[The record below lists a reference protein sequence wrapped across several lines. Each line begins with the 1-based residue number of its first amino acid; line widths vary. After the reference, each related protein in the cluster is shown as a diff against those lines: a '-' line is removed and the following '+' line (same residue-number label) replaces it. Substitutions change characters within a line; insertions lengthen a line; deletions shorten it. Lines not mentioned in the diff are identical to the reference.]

1 MILLVQR
8 LIYVAVFFRASHVA
22 TRKEVID
29 LARFTAS

>member
-8 LIYVAVFFRASHVA
+8 LIYVAVFLPRFPRA